1 MSRIGKKPIPI
12 PQGVEVKYENGVI
25 KVKGP
30 KGQLEFA
37 HHKDM
42 TIEISDGF
50 VTVKRPSDRKFHRA
64 LHGTTRQIIANMI
77 EGVTKGFQKV
87 VELYGTG
94 YRASIDGNNLVL
106 KVGFSHDVIY
116 PIPDDVKI
124 EVKSS
129 PRGIVGGKNE
139 EKQYDIIVSGIDK
152 QRVGQVA
159 AEIRRIK
166 PPDPYKGK
174 GLRYAGE
181 RVLYKAGKAGVKA

>member
-30 KGQLEFA
+30 KGQLEFTP
-37 HHKDM
+37 HRDM
-42 TIEISDGF
+42 IVEISDGL
-50 VTVKRPSDRKFHRA
+50 VSVKRPTDRKFHRA

-77 EGVTKGFQKV
+77 EGVTKGYTKV
-87 VELYGTG
+87 VELYGAG
-94 YRASIDGNNLVL
+94 YRASIDGNALVL
-106 KVGFSHDVIY
+106 KVGFSHDVVY
-116 PIPDDVKI
+116 PIPEDVKI
-124 EVKSS
+124 EVKSA

-159 AEIRRIK
+159 AEIRRVR
-166 PPDPYKGK
+166 PADPYKGK

-181 RVLYKAGKAGVKA
+181 RIYYKAGKAGVKA